1 VRQVAVELAVIGLG
15 HQQLDVLPDGLG
27 GGVAKQALGG
37 RVEVWMVPRASMVM
51 MPSTTVARIAAIRSL
66 TSLNAA
72 VRSVTRC
79 SSSSFAAALFQHAV
93 VG

>member
-1 VRQVAVELAVIGLG
+1 
-15 HQQLDVLPDGLG
+15 
-27 GGVAKQALGG
+27 
-37 RVEVWMVPRASMVM
+37 MVM
-51 MPSTTVARIAAIRSL
+51 MLSTTVARIAAIRSL